1 MVLDPPTYPSLS
13 AARKACRKGNVI
25 LIRTSQD
32 NSTSIRGRAGDRVH
46 PLDTVHIQT
55 RLSNSFYPSLTY
67 AKPAFDLPVIYEDDE
82 IAIVDKPAGIVTYSH
97 RKGGHGRMT
106 VRAAL
111 PYCLKPPASN
121 STRQILRRPSPVHRL
136 DKATSGLMV
145 IAKTKGAMVDLS
157 KSFAERSISKTYTA
171 ILNGLPDDEGLADNE
186 GFALI
191 DQPVVGKEAITRWK
205 PLQYSKSLKAN
216 SGILTLV
223 EFLPKTGRYH
233 QLRDHSANALSC
245 PIVGDTE
252 HDGGTES
259 ALCFR
264 DNGMYLCSNKVTL
277 PHPTLS
283 SLPSPPPPPG
293 APFSFHRSDDG
304 RILLSAAL
312 PSLPEK
318 YQKLMSR
325 EEKRVGKHSSSQG

>member
-1 MVLDPPTYPSLS
+1 
-13 AARKACRKGNVI
+13 VI

-157 KSFAERSISKTYTA
+157 KVREELTTHYYVRSLSNSFASFE
-171 ILNGLPDDEGLADNE
+171 
-186 GFALI
+186 
-191 DQPVVGKEAITRWK
+191 V
-205 PLQYSKSLKAN
+205 
-216 SGILTLV
+216 
-223 EFLPKTGRYH
+223 
-233 QLRDHSANALSC
+233 
-245 PIVGDTE
+245 
-252 HDGGTES
+252 
-259 ALCFR
+259 LC
-264 DNGMYLCSNKVTL
+264 
-277 PHPTLS
+277 
-283 SLPSPPPPPG
+283 
-293 APFSFHRSDDG
+293 
-304 RILLSAAL
+304 
-312 PSLPEK
+312 
-318 YQKLMSR
+318 
-325 EEKRVGKHSSSQG
+325 

>member
-25 LIRTSQD
+25 LIRTSQN
-32 NSTSIRGRAGDRVH
+32 NSTRIRGRAGDRVH
-46 PLDTVHIQT
+46 PADTIHIQT

-111 PYCLKPPASN
+111 PYCLRPPRNSN
-121 STRQILRRPSPVHRL
+121 GLRQILRRPSPVHRL

-145 IAKTKGAMVDLS
+145 IAKTKGAMIDLS
-157 KSFAERSISKTYTA
+157 KSFAERSVSKTYTA
-171 ILNGLPDDEGLADNE
+171 ILNGLPDDDGMADDD
-186 GFALI
+186 GYTLI
-191 DQPVVGKEAITRWK
+191 NQPVVGKEAITKWK

-216 SGILTLV
+216 NNILTMV
-223 EFLPKTGRYH
+223 EFQPKTGRYH

-259 ALCFR
+259 ALKFR
-264 DNGMYLCSNKVTL
+264 ENGMYLCSNKITL
-277 PHPTLS
+277 PHPTLVD
-283 SLPSPPPPPG
+283 LPSPPPD
-293 APFSFHRSDDG
+293 APYSFHRSDDG

-312 PSLPEK
+312 PSIPEK
-318 YQKLMSR
+318 FNKLMSR
-325 EEKRVGKHSSSQG
+325 EQQRAEKYSSPS